1 MWKKKNKTGKG
12 KRKKKKKRVEI
23 EGKMKIT
30 ANLVLQHVKL
40 ICSFNCYLILLRS
53 TPDFRSS
60 GILALGSCEVPHKIW
75 VRSVQPFCRLLNKNG
90 QTNKQSPRQTKN
102 MFRRRYKKM
111 GLNRVKTYL
120 LFKNVFTFIAVLLW
134 LYSENQKTFEWKE
147 DIKAT
152 FRLLMLLQSEWVN

>member
-1 MWKKKNKTGKG
+1 M
-12 KRKKKKKRVEI
+12 KKKRVEI

-90 QTNKQSPRQTKN
+90 QTNKQTPRQTKN
-102 MFRRRYKKM
+102 VFRRRYKKM
-111 GLNRVKTYL
+111 GLNRVKTFCFLKMCL
-120 LFKNVFTFIAVLLW
+120 L
-134 LYSENQKTFEWKE
+134 
-147 DIKAT
+147 
-152 FRLLMLLQSEWVN
+152 LLQYFCDYTVRTRKLWNEKKTLKQTLDY